1 MSTEV
6 PFKTAVCTDYEKLL
20 VTCKNALDR
29 WRKRREEVLAA
40 GLSGDKVANELL
52 RLQADYAKAYSR
64 LERHEHECGL
74 CQFVSKIGGRD
85 YSSISTAAL
94 ERKRW

>member
-6 PFKTAVCTDYEKLL
+6 PFKTAVCTDYERLL
-20 VTCKNALDR
+20 VTCKSTLDR
-29 WRKRREEVLAA
+29 WKKRREEVLTA
-40 GLSGDKVANELL
+40 GWRGDKIASELL

-64 LERHEHECGL
+64 LERHEHECEL

-85 YSSISTAAL
+85 YASISTAAL
-94 ERKRW
+94 EKRRW